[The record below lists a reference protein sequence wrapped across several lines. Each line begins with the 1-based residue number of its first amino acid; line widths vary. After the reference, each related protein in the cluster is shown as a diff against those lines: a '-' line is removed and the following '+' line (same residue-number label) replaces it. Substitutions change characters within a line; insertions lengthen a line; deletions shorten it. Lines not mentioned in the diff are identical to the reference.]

1 MAGKGSNTENFK
13 TVTGTECPWALDQS
27 DSGKRSKRKGKEVEV
42 FMAMQLLIFWKSAI
56 FLWEDWETG
65 QGGQNSKVAP
75 KTPPSYASS
84 PPTWVGMSLRN
95 MMYVTFMSMLHYMKE
110 GILQM

>member
-42 FMAMQLLIFWKSAI
+42 FMAMQLLIF
-56 FLWEDWETG
+56 
-65 QGGQNSKVAP
+65 
-75 KTPPSYASS
+75 
-84 PPTWVGMSLRN
+84 
-95 MMYVTFMSMLHYMKE
+95 
-110 GILQM
+110 